1 MKIIPTNANIQFLY
15 YEAKMY
21 YKLSFSRVVRK
32 QSSDQTMV
40 ATTEDRGKLVRQ
52 KFFGFLIIAVINF
65 IVIILVII
73 PGEKVRRRTWTK
85 EEAEAA
91 AKARLEVRRQ
101 EDNMKVVRWGWWC
114 WWWWW
119 KHLQKIFER
128 GGHMIIKGR
137 GFSKD
142 KQTTT
147 INKGPIKT
155 E

>member
-1 MKIIPTNANIQFLY
+1 MKIIPTIANINSFY

-52 KFFGFLIIAVINF
+52 KFFGFLTITSIIIS
-65 IVIILVII
+65 ITTTLVII

-101 EDNMKVVRWGWWC
+101 EDNMKVVRWGWWWC
-114 WWWWW
+114 
-119 KHLQKIFER
+119 
-128 GGHMIIKGR
+128 
-137 GFSKD
+137 
-142 KQTTT
+142 
-147 INKGPIKT
+147 
-155 E
+155 

>member
-1 MKIIPTNANIQFLY
+1 
-15 YEAKMY
+15 MY

-52 KFFGFLIIAVINF
+52 KFFGFLTITSIIIS
-65 IVIILVII
+65 ITTTLVII

-101 EDNMKVVRWGWWC
+101 EDNMKVVRWGWWR
-114 WWWWW
+114 WW

-147 INKGPIKT
+147 INKGSIKT

>member
-1 MKIIPTNANIQFLY
+1 
-15 YEAKMY
+15 MY

-40 ATTEDRGKLVRQ
+40 ATTEERGKLVRQ
-52 KFFGFLIIAVINF
+52 KSFSFLIIAVVNF
-65 IVIILVII
+65 IIIILVII

-101 EDNMKVVRWGWWC
+101 EDNMKVVRCGWWC
-114 WWWWW
+114 WWWWWW

-147 INKGPIKT
+147 INKGSIKT

>member
-1 MKIIPTNANIQFLY
+1 
-15 YEAKMY
+15 MY

-40 ATTEDRGKLVRQ
+40 ATTEERGKLVRQ

-65 IVIILVII
+65 IIIILVII

-101 EDNMKVVRWGWWC
+101 EDNMKVILVR
-114 WWWWW
+114 
-119 KHLQKIFER
+119 
-128 GGHMIIKGR
+128 IIEIIINLVK
-137 GFSKD
+137 K
-142 KQTTT
+142 T
-147 INKGPIKT
+147 I
-155 E
+155 